1 MTVAGG
7 ASQRGGCSGNA
18 GLLDEP
24 ADVADRD
31 AGLFGQFLDA
41 DDELLAVAKRGQLSN
56 PVILKVNH
64 GNNTGGYYHSL
75 PGDALRMFIDSAAE
89 VQRAM
94 GFQNEKDHPEV
105 APSQFE
111 MNYSYSEVSIAAD
124 QVLLYKLLCRQVAA
138 RMDLTA
144 SFLPKPMTG
153 VNGNGMHTNLSI
165 SKGGKNIF
173 FDAKG
178 QDKLSKAGWNFI
190 DRILASGQ
198 EICLTLNPSVNAYRR
213 LDPHYEAPNQIKA
226 SAVNRGAMVR
236 IPIGNEKSARV
247 EVRSIAPDANPYLAL
262 YTLLRT
268 GLEGPIEHNVDAE
281 TRRNRTKFLPDNIY
295 DAIRLFKS
303 SKFVTD
309 MLGEEVHG
317 RYADVKLA
325 SAERC
330 PKALGSQIKTSEVQ
344 FHHEVTNQYLWSMF

>member
-1 MTVAGG
+1 
-7 ASQRGGCSGNA
+7 
-18 GLLDEP
+18 
-24 ADVADRD
+24 
-31 AGLFGQFLDA
+31 
-41 DDELLAVAKRGQLSN
+41 
-56 PVILKVNH
+56 
-64 GNNTGGYYHSL
+64 
-75 PGDALRMFIDSAAE
+75 
-89 VQRAM
+89 M
-94 GFQNEKDHPEV
+94 GFENEKDHPEV

-111 MNYSYSEVSIAAD
+111 MNYSYSEVNIAAD

-165 SKGGKNIF
+165 SKNGNNQF
-173 FDAKG
+173 FDPKG
-178 QDKLSKAGWNFI
+178 QDKLSKSGWNFI

-213 LDPHYEAPNQIKA
+213 LDPHFEAPNQIKA

-236 IPIGNEKSARV
+236 IPLGNEKSARV

-268 GLEGPIEHNVDAE
+268 GVEGPIGEEDAE
-281 TRRNRTKFLPDNIY
+281 ARRSRTKFLPDNIY

-303 SKFVTD
+303 SKFVAD
-309 MLGEEVHG
+309 MLGEDVHT
-317 RYADVKLA
+317 RYADVKLM

-330 PKALGSQIKTSEVQ
+330 PKALGSQIKISEVQ